1 MCILMMP
8 GPRLA
13 TSSEER
19 TVESDTTISR
29 RSVLCTVG
37 VAVGTAIAGCA
48 AEANRQSTSTRVIDE
63 TARVKPGQYEAF
75 EFELDEARW
84 TTVSANLS
92 DRSVDVKK
100 DGPSVDVVVMTA
112 EQYSQFQKQRHFEY
126 VGGVSMPGVV
136 NGQVSATLKPG
147 NYVALVDNTA
157 AGSAKP
163 SNSGVTGVV
172 NLEITTS
179 DSRN

>member
-1 MCILMMP
+1 MP
-8 GPRLA
+8 GPYLA

-29 RSVLCTVG
+29 RSILGTVG

-48 AEANRQSTSTRVIDE
+48 AEASQQSTSTRVIDE
-63 TARVKPGQYEAF
+63 TANVKPGRYEAF

-84 TTVSANLS
+84 TTVSAYLS
-92 DRSVDVKK
+92 DQSVDVKK

-126 VGGVSMPGVV
+126 VGGVSMLDVV
-136 NGQVSATLKPG
+136 NGEVSATLEPG

-157 AGSAKP
+157 SGSAKP
-163 SNSGVTGVV
+163 ENSGIPGVV

-179 DSRN
+179 ESRN